1 MKIDRLVS
9 IIMLLLEQER
19 VGAQA
24 LAELFEV
31 SPRTIYRDLDA
42 LNMAGI
48 PIRPTSGVGGGFVIM
63 QSYKLDKSVFS
74 ASELSAIL
82 MGLSNLSSV
91 VRGEELVNALAK
103 VQRFVPADRAKDI
116 AIKANRIH
124 IDLSPWM
131 DNRTARSYSELIQTA
146 LQPSRLITF
155 GSAYRHGN
163 EPFRTV

>member
-19 VGAQA
+19 VGAQV

-31 SPRTIYRDLDA
+31 SPRTIYRDIDTI
-42 LNMAGI
+42 NMAGI
-48 PIRPTSGVGGGFVIM
+48 PIRSISGVGGGFEIM
-63 QSYKLDKSVFS
+63 QRYKLDKSVFS

-103 VQRFVPADRAKDI
+103 V
-116 AIKANRIH
+116 
-124 IDLSPWM
+124 
-131 DNRTARSYSELIQTA
+131 
-146 LQPSRLITF
+146 
-155 GSAYRHGN
+155 
-163 EPFRTV
+163 